1 MLEQNLCHLSGVRQ
15 VRWLSSKERAVK
27 AVKHNYQAI
36 VTHLENTATDAKATA
51 DAGSKAKGYHKA
63 ITAIKFVRLLHFMLD
78 YLPLLAQL
86 SRAFQEEK
94 LLIMEIPDALE
105 QTLLALN
112 ALKLY
117 PGKNTREFLDKF
129 DIQKKMFA
137 EVKLH
142 SSPGRNADDLAT
154 NFTDCIVDSTITYLK
169 SRFSVLQEKPLSLLM
184 IFNFQKWPVDHQQL
198 AAYGV
203 SELIELLETYLYPHF
218 SEDERNE
225 IVSQWPALKVY
236 CKVWRTAKPVDVYS
250 MLLQTKPTSLNAMI
264 KLIEFVMAVSPST
277 ASCERAFSKQNVIK
291 TQLRSVMTQESLRH
305 QLMIMTE
312 GPELKDFD
320 PDRSIAHWLDSSLHS
335 RHIQGHK
342 LKVKPN
348 DDDADIDDVFF
359 NHLSAKKTFTC
370 RLMVR
375 KCSHS

>member
-1 MLEQNLCHLSGVRQ
+1 MNVNFVSILGDGSTDVAVIEQEVVFLRYVSPVDGMPVCREIDIVSLETANAQGIMNAIEAGLSQVDLSLDMLRPDNDEVKPSLIMANFDGASVNFGEKNGVVKRMKDIFPTLISLQCIAHKLELAALDANKVTLSGLSSFEETFKGIFSFYHYSPKRRRELQAISDMLEQNLCHLSGVRQ

-27 AVKHNYQAI
+27 AVSHNYQAI

-129 DIQKKMFA
+129 DIQKMFA

-142 SSPGRNADDLAT
+142 SS
-154 NFTDCIVDSTITYLK
+154 
-169 SRFSVLQEKPLSLLM
+169 QEGMLMTWQQILL
-184 IFNFQKWPVDHQQL
+184 I
-198 AAYGV
+198 
-203 SELIELLETYLYPHF
+203 
-218 SEDERNE
+218 
-225 IVSQWPALKVY
+225 AL
-236 CKVWRTAKPVDVYS
+236 
-250 MLLQTKPTSLNAMI
+250 
-264 KLIEFVMAVSPST
+264 ST
-277 ASCERAFSKQNVIK
+277 A
-291 TQLRSVMTQESLRH
+291 QLLT
-305 QLMIMTE
+305 
-312 GPELKDFD
+312 
-320 PDRSIAHWLDSSLHS
+320 
-335 RHIQGHK
+335 
-342 LKVKPN
+342 
-348 DDDADIDDVFF
+348 
-359 NHLSAKKTFTC
+359 
-370 RLMVR
+370 
-375 KCSHS
+375 